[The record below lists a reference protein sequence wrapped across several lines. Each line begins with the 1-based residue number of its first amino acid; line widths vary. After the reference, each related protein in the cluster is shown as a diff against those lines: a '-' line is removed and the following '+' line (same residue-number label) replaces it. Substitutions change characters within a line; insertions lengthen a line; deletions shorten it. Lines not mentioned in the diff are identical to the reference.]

1 MTQTWD
7 DDVHHLTFNAA
18 TAITSPKHADVD
30 SAVTVPAAQTHATSM
45 FTANSQTRLIGI
57 FCKAAAV
64 AGTVVISDKDDNALH
79 TFEITT
85 AQETKIQML
94 PQGGMKLLKGGFRVT
109 TTGNN
114 TILLF
119 FAFSLQ
125 S

>member
-1 MTQTWD
+1 MPTWD
-7 DDVHHLTFNAA
+7 EDVHFITFNAA
-18 TAITSPKHADVD
+18 TAITSPNVADID
-30 SAVTVPAAQTHATSM
+30 SATTVPAGQAHATSI

-57 FCKAAAV
+57 VCKAAAV
-64 AGTVVISDKDDNALH
+64 AGTVVISDSASTTLH

-94 PQGGMKLLKGGFRVT
+94 PRGGMKLPKGGFRVT
-109 TTGNN
+109 TTGAN